1 MSIVWF
7 LLIVG
12 ALVLIQM
19 EFFHIVGLR
28 KVEYRRF
35 WQKNEVYEGD
45 KNEMV
50 EVLENRKSIPIPWLR
65 VESQISPH
73 IRFKKEANYD
83 VLHEQFHRSAFFMRG
98 YKRIRRRHEVVC
110 AHRGWY
116 VLRQASLTGGD
127 LFGLM
132 RRSKDVA
139 GTSELYV
146 YPAPIDPGESLES
159 LKFQGDI
166 AMRRWILPDPIL
178 VSGIRDY
185 LPGDPLKDIHWRAT
199 ARAGKLQVK
208 VRDFTVTPKILILLN
223 VQYSEILWG
232 AMEPDQQEFIE
243 QGVRIAAHLTSWAVE
258 SGMEC
263 GLWCNGQLCDDPDHR
278 TIEIEPAGSRA
289 QLDDIMRALAKLEIV
304 CAATITT
311 YLDKLIASGATGL
324 DIALISAFDSEGL
337 QSRAEQLRELGNS
350 VQLIPIVS
358 EGKEASGD
366 ESTVDEVEAA
376 VS

>member
-1 MSIVWF
+1 MGIVWF
-7 LLIVG
+7 IIIVG

-50 EVLENRKSIPIPWLR
+50 EVLENRKTIPIPWLR
-65 VESQISPH
+65 VESRISPH
-73 IRFKKEANYD
+73 IRFKKEQNYD
-83 VLHEQFHRSAFFMRG
+83 VLHEQFHRSAFFLRG
-98 YKRIRRRHEVVC
+98 FKRIRRRHEVVC

-132 RRSKDVA
+132 RRSKDVE
-139 GTSELYV
+139 GDSELFV
-146 YPAPIDPGESLES
+146 YPAPIDPSDSIES

-185 LPGDPLKDIHWRAT
+185 LPGDPQKDIHWRAT
-199 ARAGKLQVK
+199 ARSGKLQVK
-208 VRDFTVTPKILILLN
+208 VRDFTVTPKVLVLLN
-223 VQYSEILWG
+223 VQFSEVLWG

-243 QGVRIAAHLTSWAVE
+243 KGVRIAAYLATWAIE

-263 GLWCNGQLCDDPDHR
+263 GFWCNGQLADDPEHNS
-278 TIEIEPAGSRA
+278 IELEPAGSQA
-289 QLDDIMRALAKLEIV
+289 QLDEIMRSLAKLEIV
-304 CAATITT
+304 CSSTITT
-311 YLDKLIASGATGL
+311 YLDKLIDSGAEGL
-324 DIALISAFDSEGL
+324 DIAVVTAFEAPAL
-337 QSRAEQLRELGNS
+337 EERAEILREHGNS
-350 VQLIPIVS
+350 VQFIPIVAD
-358 EGKEASGD
+358 GKEA
-366 ESTVDEVEAA
+366 ESDAGEDEAA
-376 VS
+376 AS